1 MAPALGYSA
10 RAMTKQN
17 DTASGEPARRK
28 RGRPAQGESDSLKGL
43 LVAVS
48 ARLFREQGYDNTTV
62 RDIAAAAGVQAG
74 SWFYHFKSKQ
84 DILQAVIEQGMQTA
98 LARIEDVAARG
109 LAPREALGAMVH
121 AHLETLLSPGQDFV
135 HVMLYEWRALDA
147 QAQARIVGLKDRYE
161 ALWDQ
166 VIGALHASGEWPSP
180 GRLDRLW
187 LFGALNWSAQWYR
200 RDAGVSIDELAE
212 SALQF
217 LLRSKR

>member
-1 MAPALGYSA
+1 MNDSS
-10 RAMTKQN
+10 
-17 DTASGEPARRK
+17 DTAEGGRPRRK
-28 RGRPAQGESDSLKGL
+28 RGRPAQGEADSLRGQ

-84 DILQAVIEQGMQTA
+84 DILQAVIEQGMQQA
-98 LARIEDVAARG
+98 LARIEEIAALRLPPRAA
-109 LAPREALGAMVH
+109 LAAMVH

-135 HVMLYEWRALDA
+135 HVMLYEWRALEP
-147 QAQARIVGLKDRYE
+147 QAQQRVVAAKDRYE
-161 ALWDQ
+161 ALWDAVLRQ
-166 VIGALHASGEWPSP
+166 LQASGEWPAP
-180 GRLDRLW
+180 GKLDRLW

-212 SALQF
+212 SAIRF
-217 LLRSKR
+217 LLR